1 MASARKPLSRDQN
14 INEQKANEITAMLQ
28 EVVLIYNIL
37 REVGGSSI
45 YILNE
50 KLLLLLNFKT
60 IFQLQPENLLY
71 YR

>member
-1 MASARKPLSRDQN
+1 MASARKPLHRDKY
-14 INEQKANEITAMLQ
+14 IYEQKANEITAKLQ
-28 EVVLIYNIL
+28 EVVLIYNIF

-45 YILNE
+45 YILNGE
-50 KLLLLLNFKT
+50 LLLLLNFNI

>member
-1 MASARKPLSRDQN
+1 MASTGKPLHRDKY

-28 EVVLIYNIL
+28 EVVLIYNIF

-45 YILNE
+45 YILNGE
-50 KLLLLLNFKT
+50 LLLLLNFKI

>member
-1 MASARKPLSRDQN
+1 
-14 INEQKANEITAMLQ
+14 MLQ
-28 EVVLIYNIL
+28 EVVLIYNIF

-50 KLLLLLNFKT
+50 ELLPLLNFK
-60 IFQLQPENLLY
+60 IVFQLQPENLLY